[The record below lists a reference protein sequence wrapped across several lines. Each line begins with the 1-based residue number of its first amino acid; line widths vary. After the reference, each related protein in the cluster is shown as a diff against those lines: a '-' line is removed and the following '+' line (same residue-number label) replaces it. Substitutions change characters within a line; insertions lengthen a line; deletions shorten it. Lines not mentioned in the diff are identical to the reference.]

1 MHCVGGA
8 PPTLAPRQLGTTN
21 PHDLVAE
28 MRVCVCSAVVAVTI
42 ALMTENKI
50 GFGVLGPLEMT
61 VDGAPVPP
69 GTPKQRAVLAVLVMN
84 RNRPVG
90 TDSLITAAWEQWPPP
105 EARASLHSYIS
116 NLRRLLGDSRSILVN
131 APPGYRLTVGDT
143 ACDIGRFILEKTAGV
158 QAAAAGHFEE
168 ASHHL
173 TTALAEWRGPVLED
187 LRDFE
192 FVEAFA
198 TALTEDKVVAHTARA
213 EVEIACGRGY
223 AVIGELE
230 SLTVEHP
237 YREPLWAQLIIAYYL
252 ADRQSEALDA
262 YQRLK
267 TTLADDLG
275 IDPGPTLRAL
285 HERILRQEPLD
296 VKRAARTTAV
306 HSSTTSTCAPRSTRR
321 RRWPACARRR
331 DWSIH
336 CRPPPPGSGGSTTTT
351 SCSTVQ
357 RQPPPRRHH
366 RHRHEFRDHRSALGQ
381 RSRRGWRT
389 HPRHRDAGRR
399 RPDPHL

>member
-1 MHCVGGA
+1 
-8 PPTLAPRQLGTTN
+8 
-21 PHDLVAE
+21 
-28 MRVCVCSAVVAVTI
+28 
-42 ALMTENKI
+42 MTENKI
-50 GFGVLGPLEMT
+50 GFGVLGPLQMT
-61 VDGAPVPP
+61 VDGTPVPL

-84 RNRPVG
+84 RSRPVAI
-90 TDSLITAAWEQWPPP
+90 DSLITAAWEQWPPP

-116 NLRRLLGDSRSILVN
+116 NLRKLLGDSRSMLVN
-131 APPGYRLTVGDT
+131 APPGYRLAVSDT

-168 ASHHL
+168 ASQHL
-173 TTALAEWRGPVLED
+173 STALAEWRGAVLED

-192 FVEAFA
+192 FVDGFA

-223 AVIGELE
+223 SVIGELE

-252 ADRQSEALDA
+252 SDRQSEALDA

-306 HSSTTSTCAPRSTRR
+306 HSVRNIDLRTAANASSALASLRSANGAVYQLQAAATRIGRLDDNDIVLDDVNVSRHHAVIIDTGTSFVITDLRSANGVDVGDQRIRGTATLTDGDRIRICAHEFTFEIAPRET
-321 RRWPACARRR
+321 
-331 DWSIH
+331 
-336 CRPPPPGSGGSTTTT
+336 
-351 SCSTVQ
+351 
-357 RQPPPRRHH
+357 
-366 RHRHEFRDHRSALGQ
+366 
-381 RSRRGWRT
+381 
-389 HPRHRDAGRR
+389 
-399 RPDPHL
+399 

>member
-1 MHCVGGA
+1 
-8 PPTLAPRQLGTTN
+8 
-21 PHDLVAE
+21 
-28 MRVCVCSAVVAVTI
+28 
-42 ALMTENKI
+42 MTENKI

-61 VDGAPVPP
+61 VDGAQVPL

-84 RNRPVG
+84 RSRPVG
-90 TDSLITAAWEQWPPP
+90 IDSLITAAWEQWPPP

-116 NLRRLLGDSRSILVN
+116 NLRRLLGDSRSMLVN
-131 APPGYRLTVGDT
+131 APPGYRLAVGDT
-143 ACDIGRFILEKTAGV
+143 ACDIGRFVLEKTAGV

-168 ASHHL
+168 AGRHL
-173 TTALAEWRGPVLED
+173 TAALAEWRGPVLED

-192 FVEAFA
+192 FVDAFA

-252 ADRQSEALDA
+252 SDRQSEALDA

-275 IDPGPTLRAL
+275 IDPGATLRAL

-306 HSSTTSTCAPRSTRR
+306 HSVHSIDLRTAVNASSALASLRSAKGVVYPLQAAATRIGRLDDNDIVLDDVNVSRHHAVIIDTGTSFVITDLRSANGVDVGGERIRGTATLADGDQIRICDHRFTFEIAPRET
-321 RRWPACARRR
+321 
-331 DWSIH
+331 
-336 CRPPPPGSGGSTTTT
+336 
-351 SCSTVQ
+351 
-357 RQPPPRRHH
+357 
-366 RHRHEFRDHRSALGQ
+366 
-381 RSRRGWRT
+381 
-389 HPRHRDAGRR
+389 
-399 RPDPHL
+399 

>member
-1 MHCVGGA
+1 
-8 PPTLAPRQLGTTN
+8 
-21 PHDLVAE
+21 
-28 MRVCVCSAVVAVTI
+28 
-42 ALMTENKI
+42 MTENKI
-50 GFGVLGPLEMT
+50 GFGVLGPLLMT
-61 VDGAPVPP
+61 VDGAPVAL

-90 TDSLITAAWEQWPPP
+90 IDALITAAWEQWPPP

-116 NLRRLLGDSRSILVN
+116 NLRRLLDDARPMLTN

-143 ACDIGRFILEKTAGV
+143 TCDIGRFVLEKTAGV
-158 QAAAAGHFEE
+158 QAAAAGRFEQ
-168 ASHHL
+168 ASDHL

-187 LRDFE
+187 LRDFQ
-192 FVEAFA
+192 FVDAFA

-213 EVEIACGRGY
+213 EAEIACGRGY

-252 ADRQSEALDA
+252 AERQSEALDA

-275 IDPGPTLRAL
+275 IDPGPTARAL

-306 HSSTTSTCAPRSTRR
+306 HTSHNIDLRTSVNPSSALASLRATSGLVYPLQAAATRIGRLSDNDIVLDDANVSRHHAVIIDTGTSFVITDLRSANGVDVGNERIRGTATLADGDRIRICDHEFTFEIAPRE
-321 RRWPACARRR
+321 
-331 DWSIH
+331 
-336 CRPPPPGSGGSTTTT
+336 G
-351 SCSTVQ
+351 
-357 RQPPPRRHH
+357 
-366 RHRHEFRDHRSALGQ
+366 
-381 RSRRGWRT
+381 
-389 HPRHRDAGRR
+389 
-399 RPDPHL
+399 

>member
-1 MHCVGGA
+1 
-8 PPTLAPRQLGTTN
+8 
-21 PHDLVAE
+21 
-28 MRVCVCSAVVAVTI
+28 
-42 ALMTENKI
+42 MTENKI
-50 GFGVLGPLEMT
+50 GFGVLGPLQMT
-61 VDGAPVPP
+61 VDGAPVPL

-90 TDSLITAAWEQWPPP
+90 TDSLITAAWEQWPPS

-116 NLRRLLGDSRSILVN
+116 NLRKLLGDSRSMLVN
-131 APPGYRLTVGDT
+131 APPGYSLTVGDS
-143 ACDIGRFILEKTAGV
+143 ACDIGRFVLEKTAGV
-158 QAAAAGHFEE
+158 QAAAAGRFEQ
-168 ASHHL
+168 ASDHL

-187 LRDFE
+187 LRDFQ

-213 EVEIACGRGY
+213 EAEIACGRGY

-275 IDPGPTLRAL
+275 IDPGPTVRAL
-285 HERILRQEPLD
+285 HERILRQEPRTGRLSDNDIVLD
-296 VKRAARTTAV
+296 NPNVSRHHAVIIDTGTSFVITDLRSANGVDVANERIRGTATLADGDRIRICD
-306 HSSTTSTCAPRSTRR
+306 HEFTFEIAPRET
-321 RRWPACARRR
+321 
-331 DWSIH
+331 
-336 CRPPPPGSGGSTTTT
+336 
-351 SCSTVQ
+351 
-357 RQPPPRRHH
+357 
-366 RHRHEFRDHRSALGQ
+366 
-381 RSRRGWRT
+381 
-389 HPRHRDAGRR
+389 
-399 RPDPHL
+399 

>member
-1 MHCVGGA
+1 
-8 PPTLAPRQLGTTN
+8 
-21 PHDLVAE
+21 
-28 MRVCVCSAVVAVTI
+28 
-42 ALMTENKI
+42 MTENKI

-61 VDGAPVPP
+61 VDGAPVAL

-84 RNRPVG
+84 RSRPVG
-90 TDSLITAAWEQWPPP
+90 IDSLITAAWEQWPPP

-116 NLRRLLGDSRSILVN
+116 NLRRLLGDSRSMLVN
-131 APPGYRLTVGDT
+131 APPGYRLAVGDT

-168 ASHHL
+168 AGRHL

-192 FVEAFA
+192 FVDAFA

-252 ADRQSEALDA
+252 SDRQSEALDA

-306 HSSTTSTCAPRSTRR
+306 HSVHNIDLRTAANASSSLASLRSPNGAVYQLQAAATRIGRLDDNDIVLDDVNVSRHHAVIIDTGTSFVITDLRSANGVDVGDQRIRGTATLADGDRIRICAHQFTFEIAPRET
-321 RRWPACARRR
+321 
-331 DWSIH
+331 
-336 CRPPPPGSGGSTTTT
+336 
-351 SCSTVQ
+351 
-357 RQPPPRRHH
+357 
-366 RHRHEFRDHRSALGQ
+366 
-381 RSRRGWRT
+381 
-389 HPRHRDAGRR
+389 
-399 RPDPHL
+399 